1 MTLRD
6 LESVSADFLTAA
18 QIAPILGTNPNY
30 IRLQAQKAP
39 QKLGFP
45 VVVLGTRVKIPKIPF
60 LKFMRGERHQEHL

>member
-6 LESVSADFLTAA
+6 LEALNTNFLTAA
-18 QIAPILGTNPNY
+18 QIAPILGANPHY
-30 IRLQAQKAP
+30 IRIQAQQAP

-60 LKFMRGERHQEHL
+60 LKFMGVDKP